1 MGTKQTHR
9 TPTVTDP
16 VLLTEDEAAHLLKI
30 QPATLAT
37 WRVKGRPN
45 LPFVRVGRCV
55 RYRLQDILAFI
66 ESRLANHADRGRG

>member
-1 MGTKQTHR
+1 MGTHQVRR
-9 TPTVTDP
+9 TPTVADP

-55 RYRLQDILAFI
+55 R
-66 ESRLANHADRGRG
+66 